1 MSADTRERILAVANE
16 LFIDQGYEGTS
27 LREIADRLDITK
39 AALYY
44 HFRSKDEILATLLE
58 PFDTLLDELLRRLED
73 AHDVEAWADALTW
86 VVGKVFDY
94 LDFFRLVDRNRH
106 IVEVRMVEGERDHAE
121 MHARVEAAAHA
132 AAASVSQ
139 EVRMVAALGAVTGFD
154 DWAPT
159 LLKEADPHMLQQEL
173 GAVVRDVLGLS
184 RARAKRTRARVSQPA

>member
-1 MSADTRERILAVANE
+1 MSGDTRERILAVANE
-16 LFIDQGYEGTS
+16 LFIEQGYEGTS

-44 HFRSKDEILATLLE
+44 HFRSKDEILETLLE
-58 PFDTLLDELLRRLED
+58 PFDTLLDELLGRLED

-86 VVGKVFDY
+86 VVAQIFDY

-106 IVEVRMVEGERDHAE
+106 TVELMMVAAKRNHAE

-132 AAASVSQ
+132 AASSVAE

-159 LLKEADPHMLQQEL
+159 LLKEADPAMLQREL
-173 GAVVRDVLGLS
+173 SAAVRDVLGLK
-184 RARAKRTRARVSQPA
+184 RARTRVRVTQPV